1 MSDMCKEKSQKP
13 WFGILGLGQ
22 YPPDP
27 ADPHLSHLQNG
38 QNYTFPMYFQACVYV
53 SVDQVTVIR
62 IKYNDLDRIIYKT
75 VRNTQLETILTFYT
89 PWTLTKDEI
98 GRLSDSGSVSQV

>member
-1 MSDMCKEKSQKP
+1 
-13 WFGILGLGQ
+13 
-22 YPPDP
+22 
-27 ADPHLSHLQNG
+27 
-38 QNYTFPMYFQACVYV
+38 MYFQACVYV

-89 PWTLTKDEI
+89 P
-98 GRLSDSGSVSQV
+98 